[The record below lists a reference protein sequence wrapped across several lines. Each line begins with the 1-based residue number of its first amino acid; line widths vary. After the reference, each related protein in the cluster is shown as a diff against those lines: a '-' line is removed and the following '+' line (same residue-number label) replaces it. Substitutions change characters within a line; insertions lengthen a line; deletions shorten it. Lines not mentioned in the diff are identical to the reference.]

1 MIILKMVHIYINI
14 NDQIILM
21 FFSNNSVFTFT
32 ETQFTK
38 KIFNEMQQIFIVQN
52 EARSSK
58 KGEREREK
66 RKIIIPSRLFLINF
80 QPSCPGF
87 PSLTRKK
94 KPFPLLYKFS
104 TPFQLDL
111 LYSLYLRATF
121 SPPVCKERKSLSSVS
136 SLPSYLSTFYFLIF
150 FFFFFFFIPITQSE
164 FQRCYRVRMQR

>member
-1 MIILKMVHIYINI
+1 
-14 NDQIILM
+14 
-21 FFSNNSVFTFT
+21 
-32 ETQFTK
+32 
-38 KIFNEMQQIFIVQN
+38 MQQIFIVQN

-58 KGEREREK
+58 KGETEREKK

-150 FFFFFFFIPITQSE
+150 FFLISSSFFFFIPITQSE
-164 FQRCYRVRMQR
+164 FQRCCRVRMRGKIRSGLK

>member
-1 MIILKMVHIYINI
+1 MIKSSLCFF
-14 NDQIILM
+14 QIIQSLHLQKHNLQKKSLM
-21 FFSNNSVFTFT
+21 KCNKFSLYR
-32 ETQFTK
+32 TK
-38 KIFNEMQQIFIVQN
+38 HDHQRK
-52 EARSSK
+52 
-58 KGEREREK
+58 EREREK

-150 FFFFFFFIPITQSE
+150 FFFFLYPL
-164 FQRCYRVRMQR
+164 RRVNFRGVTE

>member
-1 MIILKMVHIYINI
+1 MLMIKSSLCFF
-14 NDQIILM
+14 QIIQLLHLQEHNLQKKSLM
-21 FFSNNSVFTFT
+21 KCNKFSLYG
-32 ETQFTK
+32 TK
-38 KIFNEMQQIFIVQN
+38 HDHQRK
-52 EARSSK
+52 
-58 KGEREREK
+58 EREKKKK

-80 QPSCPGF
+80 QPSCLGF

-136 SLPSYLSTFYFLIF
+136 SFPSFYLSTFYFLIF
-150 FFFFFFFIPITQSE
+150 SSSFFFFIPITQSE
-164 FQRCYRVRMQR
+164 FQRCCRVRIRDKIRSGLE